1 MDFRFTTRSQDAV
14 TAAAE
19 KAAELGNPQ
28 ISAMH
33 LLWVLA
39 EQRDTIAYAA
49 LEEAGAS
56 PQEIA
61 QRAAEAVEALPRVSG
76 SGATNPTFVGSGF
89 DALEAARREADHDHK
104 TYLSTEHL
112 LIGIA
117 LGKDDAARLLT
128 SRGAR
133 PGSLRDAVVRLHGGE
148 KNMNQM
154 DSQNPENTF
163 QSLEKFGVDLTEM
176 AREGR
181 LDPVIGRDAEIRRVV
196 QVLSRRTKNNPVL
209 IGEPGVGKTAV
220 VEGLAQRIVAGD
232 VPDSLRGKKLI
243 SLDLSSMVAGSKYR
257 GEFEERMKA
266 VLDEIRTSNGQ
277 IITFI
282 DELHTVVGAGG
293 TGDGAM
299 DAGNMLKPML
309 ARGELRMVGATTLDE
324 YRENIEKDPALERR
338 FQQVLVG
345 EPSVEDTIT
354 ILRGLKDKYEA
365 HHKVSITDSA
375 LVAAASLSD
384 RYISGR
390 QLPDKAIDLVDEA
403 ASRLRMELD
412 SSPEELDILRR
423 QVDRLKMEEMA
434 LDGSEDPGSIAQ
446 LESVRSQ
453 LADRNERM
461 AALSARW
468 EREKAGLNLVG
479 DLKAQ
484 LEQLRM
490 QADRAQREG
499 DLTAASKILYGDIPA
514 LKERL
519 AEAEEAEA
527 SGDGEGERPLVA
539 DHVSA
544 DDIAEV
550 VGAWT
555 GIPAGRLL
563 QSETQKLLEMEDII
577 GKRLIGQ
584 KRAVTE
590 VSDAVRRARAGIS
603 DPNRPTGSFL
613 FLGPTGVGKTEL
625 AKALAEFLFDDERA
639 MVRIDMSEYG
649 EKHTVSRLVG
659 APPGY
664 VGYDEGGQ
672 LTEAVRR
679 RPYSVVLLD
688 EIEKAHPDVFDVLLQ
703 VLDDGRLTDGQGR
716 TVDFR
721 STILILTSNL
731 GAHVLQD
738 PLLSPEEKTDKVMA
752 VVRASFK
759 PEFLNRLDDVV
770 MFDALRREELSRIV
784 TLQIADV
791 AARLVDRRIVLDVE
805 QGATEW
811 LAEKGFDPMYGARPL
826 KRLVQKEIGD
836 ALARLILRGEVHDG
850 EHVVVSARE
859 DGTGLDLSVVPE
871 PKAEPDS
878 AEAGDGNGSGNGGG
892 AREADQAG

>member
-1 MDFRFTTRSQDAV
+1 VEFQFTTRSQEAV

-19 KAAELGNPQ
+19 KAVELGNPQ
-28 ISAMH
+28 ISSMH
-33 LLWVLA
+33 LLWALA
-39 EQRDTIAYAA
+39 GQADGIARAA
-49 LEEAGAS
+49 LEATGADARDV
-56 PQEIA
+56 Q
-61 QRAAEAVEALPRVSG
+61 QRAEQAVDGLPRVSG
-76 SGATNPTFVGSGF
+76 GGAEASPTFVGTGY
-89 DALEAARREADHDHK
+89 DALEAARREADAAHR

-117 LGKDDAARLLT
+117 LGKDAASRLL
-128 SRGAR
+128 SGVGATPR
-133 PGSLRDAVVRLHGGE
+133 ALRDAVRTLTAGDDR
-148 KNMNQM
+148 MNQM
-154 DSQNPENTF
+154 DSQNPEGTF
-163 QSLEKFGVDLTEM
+163 QSLEKFGIDLTEQ

-232 VPDSLRGKKLI
+232 VPDSLRGKRLI

-293 TGDGAM
+293 SGDGSM

-345 EPSVEDTIT
+345 EPSVEDTVT

-365 HHKVSITDSA
+365 HHKVTITDSA
-375 LVAAASLSD
+375 LVAAASLSA
-384 RYISGR
+384 RFISGR
-390 QLPDKAIDLVDEA
+390 QLPDKAIDLIDEA
-403 ASRLRMELD
+403 ASRQRMELD
-412 SSPEELDILRR
+412 SSPESLDILRR
-423 QVDRLKMEEMA
+423 QVDRLKMEELA
-434 LDGSEDPGSIAQ
+434 LAGSEDAGA
-446 LESVRSQ
+446 LARLDSVRAQ
-453 LADRNERM
+453 LADRTEQM
-461 AALSARW
+461 EELSARW
-468 EREKAGLNLVG
+468 EWEKAGLNLVG

-514 LKERL
+514 LKEQLR
-519 AEAEEAEA
+519 EAEA
-527 SGDGEGERPLVA
+527 QEDREESEEGRPMVA
-539 DHVSA
+539 DHVGP
-544 DDIAEV
+544 DDIADV
-550 VGAWT
+550 VSAWT
-555 GIPAGRLL
+555 GIPAGRLM
-563 QSETQKLLEMEDII
+563 QGETEKLLQMESLI
-577 GKRLIGQ
+577 GNRLIGQ
-584 KRAVTE
+584 QRAVAE

-639 MVRIDMSEYG
+639 MVRIDMSEYS
-649 EKHTVSRLVG
+649 EKHTVARLVG

-688 EIEKAHPDVFDVLLQ
+688 EVEKAHPDVFDVLLQ

-731 GAHVLQD
+731 GAHALQD
-738 PLLSPEEKTDKVMA
+738 AALDEQEKHDRVMQ

-759 PEFLNRLDDVV
+759 PEFLNRLDDIVL
-770 MFDALRREELSRIV
+770 FDALSREQLGSIV
-784 TLQIADV
+784 SLQIDEV
-791 AARLVDRRIVLDVE
+791 ARRLAERRISLHVDE
-805 QGATEW
+805 AATRW
-811 LAEKGFDPMYGARPL
+811 LAAEGFDPMYGARPL

-836 ALARLILRGEVHDG
+836 GLARLILRGEVQDG
-850 EHVVVSARE
+850 QSVAVRTAADGDGLVLSTE
-859 DGTGLDLSVVPE
+859 DAP
-871 PKAEPDS
+871 ADS
-878 AEAGDGNGSGNGGG
+878 AEAEDAGASELPGPDGT
-892 AREADQAG
+892 APADR